1 MARKKRR
8 SHMNAGELNLTAMID
23 VAFQLLSFFIMTM
36 KPTDV
41 LAQLDVSR
49 PAPDKRAIQQSKPI
63 NVLWITILAD
73 GSFILND
80 RPVKKEDLELQ
91 LTQLGDLDRTQTV
104 IVACTPKSSHGKMV
118 EVLDL
123 CSKAGLESLS
133 VVSID

>member
-8 SHMNAGELNLTAMID
+8 SSINAGELNLTAMID
-23 VAFQLLSFFIMTM
+23 VAFQLLSFFILTM

-41 LAQLDVSR
+41 LAQLNISR
-49 PAPDKRAIQQSKPI
+49 PAPDKHSTQQSKPV
-63 NVLWITILAD
+63 NLVWIKILAD

-80 RPVKKEDLELQ
+80 RPVKKETLDLQ
-91 LTQLGDLDRTQTV
+91 LTQIGALDKTQTV